1 MGYPSVLFT
10 EQGIIVELLHAIDKA
25 LFFFINRSLSNP
37 VLDWLMPFL
46 TDLNKQKLAII
57 IIGLLWIWLMIK
69 GGRTGRTAGILLV
82 LTIVVSDQV
91 SSSLLKNVVCRLRP
105 CSVLQGVRVL
115 VDCGSGYSF
124 PSSHAVNNFA
134 GATILARYYRKY
146 AWGWF
151 SFATLIALTR
161 PYVGVHYPSD
171 ILGGALVGS
180 ACALGIIA
188 AWEFVD
194 NKYIRKVSSEKA

>member
-1 MGYPSVLFT
+1 MEFLYS
-10 EQGIIVELLHAIDKA
+10 IDKA
-25 LFFFINRSLSNP
+25 IFFFINRSLSNP
-37 VLDWLMPFL
+37 VLDWIMPLL
-46 TDLNKQKLAII
+46 TDLNRKKPVII
-57 IIGLLWIWLMIK
+57 IVGLLWIWLMIK

-82 LTIVVSDQV
+82 LTIIVSDQV
-91 SSSLLKNVVCRLRP
+91 SSSLLKNMVARLRP
-105 CSVLQGVRVL
+105 CSVLQGVRLL

-134 GATILARYYRKY
+134 GATILARFYRKY

-171 ILGGALVGS
+171 IVGGAIVGI
-180 ACALGIIA
+180 ACALGMIA
-188 AWEFVD
+188 AWEIVD
-194 NKYIRKVSSEKA
+194 SKYIRKASRENV